1 MRLFPFCLA
10 ALLVLNLRDISL
22 SKTTGEDDRVA
33 SLSEAK
39 ADLLFHPLPKYP
51 IAELRKY
58 HQGKGSYLIN
68 FNRDTGAARGVTIV
82 KSAGSEYLDKTVTET
97 LRRWRARPHTL
108 DKVFVPVSF
117 TMAGEKEQQTLRQA
131 GDNVLES
138 PYPKFPLSV
147 RWEHPGGKGI
157 FRLQI
162 DRKSG
167 LVTSVQTLRTMGDNR
182 LDAAALEALRTWRF
196 KPQTL
201 SELVVPIEF

>member
-1 MRLFPFCLA
+1 MRLFPFCLTA
-10 ALLVLNLRDISL
+10 FLVLTLPDVSL
-22 SKTTGEDDRVA
+22 ATTTREADKVA
-33 SLSEAK
+33 SNSEAQ

-58 HQGKGSYLIN
+58 HQGKGSYLIR
-68 FNRDTGAARGVTIV
+68 FNRDTGAAQGVTIV
-82 KSAGSEYLDKTVTET
+82 KSAGSDYLDKTVTDT
-97 LRRWRARPHTL
+97 LRGWRVRPHTL

-117 TMAGEKEQQTLRQA
+117 SMAGEKEQQTLRQA

-147 RWEHPGGKGI
+147 RWEHPGGNGI
-157 FRLQI
+157 FRIQI

-167 LVTSVQTLRTMGDNR
+167 LVTSVQILRTMGDNR
-182 LDAAALEALRTWRF
+182 LDAAALEALRKWRF

-201 SELVVPIEF
+201 TELVVPIEF